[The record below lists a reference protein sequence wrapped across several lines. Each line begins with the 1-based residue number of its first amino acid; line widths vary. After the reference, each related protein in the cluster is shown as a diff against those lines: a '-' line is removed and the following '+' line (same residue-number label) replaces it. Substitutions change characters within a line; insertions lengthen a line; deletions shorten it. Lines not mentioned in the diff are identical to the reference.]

1 MLTIEVLFE
10 GLKVL
15 YVHSS
20 KRSGKLEEGSFF
32 FKPRLA
38 AAAC

>member
-20 KRSGKLEEGSFF
+20 ERSSKLEEGPFLDWQL
-32 FKPRLA
+32 PLA
-38 AAAC
+38 N